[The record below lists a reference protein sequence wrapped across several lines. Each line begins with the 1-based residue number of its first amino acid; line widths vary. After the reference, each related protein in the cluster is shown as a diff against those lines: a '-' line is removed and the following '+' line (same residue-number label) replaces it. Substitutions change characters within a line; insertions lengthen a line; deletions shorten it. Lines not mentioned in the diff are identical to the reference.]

1 MTRPNILIRSATI
14 DDAGAITAFNQA
26 MALETEGKDLA
37 GATVEAGVRH
47 ALADREASRYY
58 IAEVDGTV
66 AGQTMITVEWSDWR
80 NALFWWIQSVY
91 VDPRFRRQG
100 VFRAL
105 HAYVRGEAKKLP
117 NVCGLRLYVHN
128 ENQRAM
134 ATYLQLGMTK
144 TDYLLCEED
153 WSQESAT

>member
-1 MTRPNILIRSATI
+1 MTRPTILIRSATI
-14 DDAGAITAFNQA
+14 DDADAISAFNMA
-26 MALETEGKDLA
+26 MALETEGKALA
-37 GATVEAGVRH
+37 GATVEAGVRR
-47 ALADREASRYY
+47 ALADHEASHYY
-58 IAEVDGTV
+58 VAEVGGTV

-105 HAYVRGEAKKLP
+105 HAHVRGEAKRLP